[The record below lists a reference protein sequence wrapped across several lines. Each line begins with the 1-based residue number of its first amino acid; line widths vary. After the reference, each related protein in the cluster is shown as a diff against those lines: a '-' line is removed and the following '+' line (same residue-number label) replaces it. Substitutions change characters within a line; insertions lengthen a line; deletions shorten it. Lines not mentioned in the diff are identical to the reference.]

1 MKLDK
6 KQIASLDNRYRIQLI
21 NSISGLKSAHLIGS
35 INSNQQT
42 NLAIV
47 SSVFHLGADPAL
59 IGMIFRPDVSPRHS
73 LENIRETKVCTLNH
87 VNSSIYKSAHQ
98 TSARYPREVS
108 EFDACDLVAEYKG
121 EFKAPFVRDSNI
133 QLALKLEDEK
143 KIELNNTHMLI
154 MSIETIYMKE
164 DYLAKDGNV
173 MLAAADSIAVGG
185 LDSYYGINLITRLP
199 YAKPTKSHNNT

>member
-6 KQIASLDNRYRIQLI
+6 KQIISLDKRYRVQLI
-21 NSISGLKSAHLIGS
+21 NSITGLKSAHLVGTIDK
-35 INSNQQT
+35 NNQT
-42 NLAIV
+42 NLAII

-185 LDSYYGINLITRLP
+185 LDSYYEARLIERLP
-199 YAKPTKSHNNT
+199 YAKPTK